1 MKQLPGILN
10 YETAIYSCDIESLYT
25 LINKNVGLEAISYWL
40 NNKSNLI
47 SNHCAQN
54 FILEALEFIWRNN
67 NFKFGEI
74 YYNQTECTAVTTK
87 CAPQFAYLAV
97 GFSQLT
103 KLKL

>member
-1 MKQLPGILN
+1 M
-10 YETAIYSCDIESLYT
+10 
-25 LINKNVGLEAISYWL
+25 
-40 NNKSNLI
+40 SNRFVQ
-47 SNHCAQN
+47 S

-74 YYNQTECTAVTTK
+74 YYNQTECTAMTTK

-97 GFSQLT
+97 GFPQLT